1 MTGVVNKLM
10 GLQFLSKWSHRLS
23 IRAKILVPLLG
34 SVWLMAGALVF
45 VSLRIS
51 SRLLDPI
58 GHGGSDAAW
67 RIFELQTIGITL
79 ALVLV
84 ASVGLTLLAIA
95 LANTLIQPIQ
105 RLTDMAQQVSRGNLW
120 HRAAITNGDELGLL
134 ALHLNEMA
142 DHLGESYQTLRGRA
156 EELERRNR
164 ELHQKQNEL
173 LQTETLSAIAELVA
187 SIAHEINN
195 PLTSVI
201 GYAEL
206 LQALETDPRVKE
218 YSKTIVVNAVRT
230 HRIIEDLLIFAHE
243 RPLEKVPVNFEELI
257 ESALK
262 LPHFQLRSDNIEL
275 LTELTPN
282 LPRTMAD
289 PRQIQKVLL
298 NLIDNARRAIVRARK
313 GSRITV
319 RLQANHTDLRI
330 SVSDDGPGIPPEI
343 ISKIFDPLF
352 STREVGEGPGLG
364 LSTSYGIVRQHGGR
378 IWAESTP
385 GRGATFFIDLP
396 ITPPAQALD
405 NAHSLI
411 TDAGRRKD
419 EKSLLIIDDE
429 AELAD
434 LVASVLTTDGWA
446 VDTALDGRTAV
457 VKLEDRVYDLVI
469 CDMTMPGLSG
479 LQLYERLKLKRPSQA
494 ARIIFLTNDRPSSST
509 QRFLRNSGATWLEKP
524 FNLPALRELAS
535 RLMDGGPPNARQL
548 QPNKSIA
555 A

>member
-1 MTGVVNKLM
+1 M
-10 GLQFLSKWSHRLS
+10 
-23 IRAKILVPLLG
+23 
-34 SVWLMAGALVF
+34 F

-385 GRGATFFIDLP
+385 GRGASFFIDLP

-535 RLMDGGPPNARQL
+535 RLMDSGPPNARQL